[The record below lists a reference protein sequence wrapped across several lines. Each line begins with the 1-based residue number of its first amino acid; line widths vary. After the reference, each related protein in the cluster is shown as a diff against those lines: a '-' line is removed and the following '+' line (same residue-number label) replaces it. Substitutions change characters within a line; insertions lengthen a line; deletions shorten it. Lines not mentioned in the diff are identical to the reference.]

1 MYRHDIN
8 SYSKL
13 TEIFSNTLEKHATL
27 KFKTIRVNQVP
38 FMTKKLSKAIMNKYR
53 LRSKQLKW
61 PSREN
66 FLAYKKLKNKWISL
80 NKKPKKYYFQET
92 TKGNIM
98 INKLFW
104 NIVKP
109 SMTNKGILTN
119 DKIVIE
125 SEKDVKIKSKGK
137 KHICTISKRKML

>member
-1 MYRHDIN
+1 M
-8 SYSKL
+8 
-13 TEIFSNTLEKHATL
+13 
-27 KFKTIRVNQVP
+27 
-38 FMTKKLSKAIMNKYR
+38 
-53 LRSKQLKW
+53 
-61 PSREN
+61 
-66 FLAYKKLKNKWISL
+66 AYKKLKNKWISL

-119 DKIVIE
+119 DKMVIE

>member
-1 MYRHDIN
+1 
-8 SYSKL
+8 
-13 TEIFSNTLEKHATL
+13 
-27 KFKTIRVNQVP
+27 
-38 FMTKKLSKAIMNKYR
+38 MNKYR
-53 LRSKQLKW
+53 LRNKQLKW

-80 NKKPKKYYFQET
+80 NKKPKKYYFQKT
-92 TKGNIM
+92 TKGSIM

-119 DKIVIE
+119 DKMVIE

-137 KHICTISKRKML
+137 KHVQNQSVRCYK

>member
-1 MYRHDIN
+1 M
-8 SYSKL
+8 
-13 TEIFSNTLEKHATL
+13 
-27 KFKTIRVNQVP
+27 
-38 FMTKKLSKAIMNKYR
+38 
-53 LRSKQLKW
+53 
-61 PSREN
+61 
-66 FLAYKKLKNKWISL
+66 AYKKLKNKWISL

-92 TKGNIM
+92 TKVSIM

-137 KHICTISKRKML
+137 KHICTKSKRKML

>member
-1 MYRHDIN
+1 M
-8 SYSKL
+8 
-13 TEIFSNTLEKHATL
+13 
-27 KFKTIRVNQVP
+27 
-38 FMTKKLSKAIMNKYR
+38 
-53 LRSKQLKW
+53 
-61 PSREN
+61 
-66 FLAYKKLKNKWISL
+66 AYKKLKNKWISL

-92 TKGNIM
+92 TKGSIM

>member
-1 MYRHDIN
+1 M
-8 SYSKL
+8 
-13 TEIFSNTLEKHATL
+13 
-27 KFKTIRVNQVP
+27 
-38 FMTKKLSKAIMNKYR
+38 
-53 LRSKQLKW
+53 
-61 PSREN
+61 
-66 FLAYKKLKNKWISL
+66 AYKKLKNKWISL